1 MNKLTSNILK
11 RLPKTIK
18 DTRCIPIREYHFDMH
33 IRPYDKKHIMCYISH
48 EWREAPVYA
57 EGNSYD
63 ECAIKFIERIS
74 KPDNIEY
81 FKQLKC

>member
-1 MNKLTSNILK
+1 
-11 RLPKTIK
+11 
-18 DTRCIPIREYHFDMH
+18 
-33 IRPYDKKHIMCYISH
+33 MCYISH

-63 ECAIKFIERIS
+63 ECAIKFMERIS
-74 KPDNIEY
+74 KPDKIEY